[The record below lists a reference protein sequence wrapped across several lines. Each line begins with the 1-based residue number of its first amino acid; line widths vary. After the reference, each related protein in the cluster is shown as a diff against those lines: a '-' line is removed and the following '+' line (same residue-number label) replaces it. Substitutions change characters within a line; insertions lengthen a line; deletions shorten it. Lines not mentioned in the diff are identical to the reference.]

1 MRAGDEI
8 TITPTEL
15 VAGGAALAKI
25 DGFPIFATG
34 VYPGDVA
41 VVRLLQVK
49 KGFARADLVRIVEP
63 GPLRRLVPCP
73 VANECGGCD
82 WTALRL
88 DKQLEAKVRILT
100 ESLRRIGKIDPA
112 TLPTI
117 AIHPSPL
124 NYRLRSRLHRD
135 GEKIG
140 FYAMGTNDVVPLPV
154 ECEVVG
160 VRTRENPR
168 EGETWEVDG
177 KLIAGGELTIDGY
190 YVTTDAFFQV
200 NRHMLGTMRD
210 LVTGLAA
217 RVSGVGGGESED
229 DASAGESGVGGRG
242 SESASA
248 GESGSADRQ
257 SVGDS
262 RRIKSSEAASAGE
275 SGVGGGGS
283 ESAVAGVSGVR
294 SRESEGADLQSV
306 GHSRTIESSDPRP
319 PTPDPRKTA
328 IDLYSGVGFFSR
340 PLAALFGSVTA
351 VEGAEAAHECAKRN
365 VPDNVTLV
373 HAPVEWWV
381 ERMPRADFVFLDPP
395 RSGAMRN
402 VIDAI
407 ATRANEMICFLAC
420 DPVTFARD
428 ASRLIASGWRLAS
441 LDLLDLFPN
450 THHVETLASFE
461 RAK

>member
-8 TITPTEL
+8 TIAPTEL
-15 VAGGAALAKI
+15 VAGGAALAKV
-25 DGFPIFATG
+25 DGFPIFATN

-41 VVRLLQVK
+41 VVRLLEVK
-49 KGFARADLVRIVEP
+49 KGFAHADLVRIVDP
-63 GPLRRLVPCP
+63 SSFRRAMPCP

-88 DKQLEAKVRILT
+88 DKQLEAKRRILT

-112 TLPTI
+112 TLPPI

-135 GEKIG
+135 GEKVG
-140 FYAMGTNDVVPLPV
+140 FYAMRTNDVVQLPP

-160 VRTRENPR
+160 LRTREEPR
-168 EGETWEVDG
+168 DGETWEVDG
-177 KLIAGGELTIDGY
+177 RLMAEGELVIDGY

-200 NRHMLGTMRD
+200 NRHLLGTLRN
-210 LVTGLAA
+210 LVSGIAA
-217 RVSGVGGGESED
+217 R
-229 DASAGESGVGGRG
+229 AKKKA
-242 SESASA
+242 
-248 GESGSADRQ
+248 
-257 SVGDS
+257 
-262 RRIKSSEAASAGE
+262 
-275 SGVGGGGS
+275 
-283 ESAVAGVSGVR
+283 
-294 SRESEGADLQSV
+294 
-306 GHSRTIESSDPRP
+306 
-319 PTPDPRKTA
+319 TA

-340 PLAALFGSVTA
+340 PLAELFEHVTA
-351 VEGAEAAHECAKRN
+351 IEGSEAAHECAKRN
-365 VPDNVTLV
+365 VPGNVTLV
-373 HAPVEWWV
+373 NAPVEWWV

-395 RSGAMRN
+395 RSGARRN

-407 ATRANEMICFLAC
+407 ATRTNEMICFLAC

-428 ASRLIASGWRLAS
+428 ASRLIAAGWRLAS

-461 RAK
+461 RTE

>member
-15 VAGGAALAKI
+15 VAGGAAIARV
-25 DGFPIFATG
+25 DGFPIFATN

-41 VVRLLQVK
+41 VVRLLEVK
-49 KGFARADLVRIVEP
+49 KGFAHADLVRLIEP
-63 GPLRRLVPCP
+63 SALRRAVPCP

-82 WTALRL
+82 WTSLRL
-88 DKQLEAKVRILT
+88 DKQLEAKQRILT

-112 TLPTI
+112 TLPPI
-117 AIHPSPL
+117 EIHPSPL

-135 GEKIG
+135 GGKVG
-140 FYAMGTNDVVPLPV
+140 FYAMRTNDVVQLPP

-160 VRTRENPR
+160 LRTREEPR
-168 EGETWEVDG
+168 DGEMWEVDG
-177 KLIAGGELTIDGY
+177 KLVSEGEMTIDGY
-190 YVTTDAFFQV
+190 HVTTDAFFQV
-200 NRHMLGTMRD
+200 NRHLLATMRR
-210 LVTGLAA
+210 LVSDIATRAA
-217 RVSGVGGGESED
+217 KKD
-229 DASAGESGVGGRG
+229 
-242 SESASA
+242 
-248 GESGSADRQ
+248 
-257 SVGDS
+257 
-262 RRIKSSEAASAGE
+262 
-275 SGVGGGGS
+275 
-283 ESAVAGVSGVR
+283 
-294 SRESEGADLQSV
+294 
-306 GHSRTIESSDPRP
+306 
-319 PTPDPRKTA
+319 TA

-340 PLAALFGSVTA
+340 PLAEIFGSITA

-365 VPDNVTLV
+365 VQGNVTLV
-373 HAPVEWWV
+373 HASVEWWV

-395 RSGAMRN
+395 RSGARRN

-407 ATRANEMICFLAC
+407 ATRAKEMVCFLAC

-461 RAK
+461 RA

>member
-15 VAGGAALAKI
+15 VAGGAAIARV
-25 DGFPIFATG
+25 DGFPIFATN

-41 VVRLLQVK
+41 VVRLLEVK
-49 KGFARADLVRIVEP
+49 KGFAHADLVRLAEP
-63 GPLRRLVPCP
+63 SPFRRAVPCP

-82 WTALRL
+82 WTSLRL
-88 DKQLEAKVRILT
+88 DKQLEAKQRILT
-100 ESLRRIGKIDPA
+100 ESLRRIGKIDPS
-112 TLPTI
+112 TLPPI

-124 NYRLRSRLHRD
+124 NYRLRSRLHGD
-135 GEKIG
+135 GDKVG
-140 FYAMGTNDVVPLPV
+140 FYAMRTNDVVQLPP

-160 VRTRENPR
+160 LRTREAPR
-168 EGETWEVDG
+168 DGETWEVDG
-177 KLIAGGELTIDGY
+177 KLISEGEMTIDGY

-200 NRHMLGTMRD
+200 NRHLLATMRR
-210 LVTGLAA
+210 LL
-217 RVSGVGGGESED
+217 
-229 DASAGESGVGGRG
+229 
-242 SESASA
+242 
-248 GESGSADRQ
+248 
-257 SVGDS
+257 
-262 RRIKSSEAASAGE
+262 
-275 SGVGGGGS
+275 
-283 ESAVAGVSGVR
+283 
-294 SRESEGADLQSV
+294 
-306 GHSRTIESSDPRP
+306 SDIATRAPSK
-319 PTPDPRKTA
+319 TTA

-340 PLAALFGSVTA
+340 PLAEIFGSVTA
-351 VEGAEAAHECAKRN
+351 VEGAEPAHECAKRN
-365 VPDNVTLV
+365 VPENVTLV

-395 RSGAMRN
+395 RSGARRN

-407 ATRANEMICFLAC
+407 ATRATEMVCFLAC

-461 RAK
+461 RA

>member
-15 VAGGAALAKI
+15 VAGGAAIARV
-25 DGFPIFATG
+25 DGFPIFATN

-41 VVRLLQVK
+41 VVRLLEVK
-49 KGFARADLVRIVEP
+49 KGFAHAVLVRLIEP
-63 GPLRRLVPCP
+63 SPFRRAVPCP

-88 DKQLEAKVRILT
+88 DRQLEAKQRILT

-112 TLPTI
+112 TLPPI

-124 NYRLRSRLHRD
+124 NYRLRSRLH
-135 GEKIG
+135 GGGGKAG
-140 FYAMGTNDVVPLPV
+140 FYATRTNDVVQLPP

-160 VRTRENPR
+160 LRTREEPR
-168 EGETWEVDG
+168 DGETWEVGG
-177 KLIAGGELTIDGY
+177 KLVTEGEMTIDGFH
-190 YVTTDAFFQV
+190 VTTEAFFQV
-200 NRHMLGTMRD
+200 NRHLLVTMRE
-210 LVTGLAA
+210 LVMKLAT
-217 RVSGVGGGESED
+217 RVSGVGG
-229 DASAGESGVGGRG
+229 
-242 SESASA
+242 
-248 GESGSADRQ
+248 
-257 SVGDS
+257 
-262 RRIKSSEAASAGE
+262 
-275 SGVGGGGS
+275 
-283 ESAVAGVSGVR
+283 
-294 SRESEGADLQSV
+294 RESENAGAAI
-306 GHSRTIESSDPRP
+306 GSDSRP
-319 PTPDPRKTA
+319 PTRDSRKTA

-340 PLAALFGSVTA
+340 PLAEIFERVTA

-395 RSGAMRN
+395 RSGARRN

-407 ATRANEMICFLAC
+407 ATRAKEMICFLAC

-461 RAK
+461 RAQ